1 MLKPKV
7 KASEFMKYG
16 FKPCKGIPRQFGCY
30 YLCVSKG
37 CKMLFVSDV
46 YFDVFDWNK
55 NDPRIHKNAN
65 CRYRDR
71 RTAIDIIYDLIKAD
85 MLQSEWEDT
94 CRCIVNI

>member
-46 YFDVFDWNK
+46 YFDIFDWNK

-71 RTAIDIIYDLIKAD
+71 RTAIDIVYDLIKAD
-85 MLQSEWEDT
+85 MLQSEGE
-94 CRCIVNI
+94 